1 MSRISFLRLR
11 AKAEGAENHSHLL
24 MMQWLNRSSKRRCT
38 CLLAASASI
47 GLTQIARAEAALSEA
62 QKITHADAKYQP
74 TPNGQQRCEI
84 CLQFEPPDHC
94 KIVRSPISATGWC
107 QYFAARDISIR
118 RVESKYAGLLA
129 SRNLRSSGDL

>member
-1 MSRISFLRLR
+1 MILSRRGLL
-11 AKAEGAENHSHLL
+11 EGSLAI
-24 MMQWLNRSSKRRCT
+24 
-38 CLLAASASI
+38 AASAS
-47 GLTQIARAEAALSEA
+47 TQLATARAQAELSET

-107 QYFAARDISIR
+107 QYFAAR
-118 RVESKYAGLLA
+118 ENAH
-129 SRNLRSSGDL
+129 